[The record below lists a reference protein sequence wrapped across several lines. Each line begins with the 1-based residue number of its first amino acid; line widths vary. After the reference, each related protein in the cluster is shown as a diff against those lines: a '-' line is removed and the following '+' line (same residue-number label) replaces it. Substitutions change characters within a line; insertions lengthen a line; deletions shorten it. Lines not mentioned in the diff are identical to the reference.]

1 MRNTTLALL
10 ALSVAAASSVLPAQA
25 YQRTSVHDP
34 SIVVDTITDPAR
46 ETFYIFGSHMGVS
59 RSTDLLNWTS
69 NICGGQ
75 SPNATLFGRRN
86 ADGSVSPCSYTQAFV
101 TPEVKRVKALVG
113 GEVQEVDF
121 PALNAYDWR
130 QSLGGNI
137 NGNLWAPDVIYNPT
151 MGKWLLYMSLNADY
165 WQSVIVC
172 MAADKVEGPYVYQG
186 PVCYSGFGV
195 QGKGLGYKQ
204 TDLELVLGNQ
214 ASLPARY
221 SKPASGS
228 GNWGEFWPNNI
239 DPCVF
244 YDDEGVLWMS
254 YGSWSGGIFML
265 QLDPTTGLRD
275 YTVAYPDRQAS
286 TRDCTSDPYFGTKIA
301 GGYYVSG
308 EGSYIKKIGDW
319 YYLWMSYGG
328 LTSDGGYEMRVFRSA
343 RPDGPYR
350 DCSTDAGVSALFN
363 SYRLNYGTNAT
374 DNRGVKMMGAYKWPT
389 MDLPQ
394 IAQGHNSVTTDRE
407 GRSFVIYH
415 TRFVDGNEG
424 HQVRVHQ
431 LFTNLDG
438 WLVTTPYEFKG
449 ETVTQHD
456 IDTRQMFTADD
467 VAGTYQIIRHPYRQN
482 HAAQDYAVPTVF
494 TLNAD
499 GTVTGPATTPTNSS
513 WSLVEGTS
521 HIELKINYVTYKGV
535 LCEQMLEGSAR
546 TALTISALSSSSGT
560 AGSSRAQMLWGSKV
574 DADIAQGTV
583 VGQEDN
589 STSWWSAFS
598 EYYIIEPDQRL
609 HLEFTNYTNGA
620 ANWNNWLAVVTS
632 DAERGATGY
641 QEYIVLRSDAYGWQ
655 GSLNTASGTWFD
667 ALTHNYDWNTFTT
680 DMDGA
685 DVALDITREG
695 GKLTLRADVTTAA
708 GKELYEE
715 FVMTAGNADKT
726 FRAFLT
732 VEGGHLV
739 IDDAASTITPSGID
753 DIGTDRPDRAP
764 VIFDLAGRRVA
775 QPGRGLYVIDGR
787 KVLLR

>member
-1 MRNTTLALL
+1 MTNTTRSLL
-10 ALSVAAASSVLPAQA
+10 ALAIAAASSLLPAQA

-34 SIVVDTITDPAR
+34 SVVVDTITDPSR

-69 NICGGQ
+69 NVCGGQ
-75 SPNATLFGRRN
+75 SPSASLFGRRN
-86 ADGSVSPCSYTQAFV
+86 ADGSVTKCSYTEAFV
-101 TPEVKRVKALVG
+101 TPEVTKVRALVDG
-113 GEVQEVDF
+113 TVQEVDF
-121 PALNAYDWR
+121 PALNAYAWR

-137 NGNLWAPDVIYNPT
+137 AGNLWAPDVIYNPT

-172 MAADKVEGPYVYQG
+172 MASDNVEGPYVYQG

-195 QGKGLGYKQ
+195 AGKGLGYRQ
-204 TDLELVLGNQ
+204 TDLELVLGEL
-214 ASLPARY
+214 ATLPARY

-244 YDDEGVLWMS
+244 YDDEGTLWMS

-265 QLDPTTGLRD
+265 RLDPTTGLRD

-308 EGSYIKKIGDW
+308 EGSYIKKVGPW
-319 YYLWMSYGG
+319 YYLFMSYGG
-328 LTSDGGYEMRVFRSA
+328 LESGGGYEMRVFRSE

-350 DCSTDAGVSALFN
+350 DCSTDAGVSAIFN
-363 SYRLNYGTNAT
+363 SYKLNYGPNAT

-389 MDLPQ
+389 MALAQ

-407 GRSFVIYH
+407 GRTFVVYH

-424 HQVRVHQ
+424 HEVRVHQ
-431 LFTNLDG
+431 MFRNLDG

-456 IDTRQMFTADD
+456 VDTRQMYTAED
-467 VAGTYQIIRHPYRQN
+467 VAGTYQVIRHPYRQN
-482 HAAQDYAVPTVF
+482 HAAQAYATPTTF

-499 GTVTGPATTPTNSS
+499 GTVTGPATTPSNSS
-513 WSLVEGTS
+513 WALVEGTS
-521 HIELKINYVTYKGV
+521 HIELKINYVTYRGV
-535 LCEQMLEGSAR
+535 LCEQTLEGSSR
-546 TALTISALSSSSGT
+546 TALTIAALSSSSGT
-560 AGSSRAQMLWGSKV
+560 AGSTRAQMLWGSKV
-574 DADIAQGTV
+574 AEGGDVATGTV

-589 STSWWSAFS
+589 STPWWTAFS
-598 EYYIIEPDQRL
+598 EYYTIRPDERL

-620 ANWNNWLAVVTS
+620 ANWNNWLAVVAN
-632 DAERGATGY
+632 DADRGAAGY
-641 QEYIVLRSDAYGWQ
+641 KEYIVLRADAYCWG
-655 GSLNTASGTWFD
+655 LDHET
-667 ALTHNYDWNTFTT
+667 LTHNFDWDTFRS

-685 DVALDITREG
+685 AVALDITREG
-695 GKLTLRADVTTAA
+695 VKLTLRADVTTTA
-708 GKELYEE
+708 GRQLYEE
-715 FVMTAGNADKT
+715 LTMTAGDADRT

-739 IDDAASTITPSGID
+739 IDDAASTVTPSGID
-753 DIGTDRPDRAP
+753 DVAADAATGAP
-764 VIFDLAGRRVA
+764 VIYDLSGRRVA
-775 QPGRGLYVIDGR
+775 RPGRGLYVIDGR
-787 KVLLR
+787 RVLLR